1 MRAIAETSK
10 FILIVLVALFSS
22 AAAQSVD
29 RSVEMYTDRWEPYVR
44 GEGDRL
50 GLVSRNVDMVMAYAG
65 YEAEYRY
72 MDFTL
77 ARMIV
82 RRCGEEGIEDCP
94 VPMAFPYYRNSDR
107 DDEVLFSAPVFEVTN
122 ALFYNRRNPAAIVAV
137 DLVAEPD
144 CGDRFDGSI
153 FEGQRV
159 GLIKG
164 FLYGPSIDCLLSVI
178 VGPDP
183 DNPPAGALVDVRYFQ
198 SEVDAL
204 DALIRGQID
213 YFPMAQPAGNAVLER
228 DYPDR
233 RELIGM
239 VDGTQGSRSV
249 HVVAPRTTQGRQLID
264 AFNASLCSLSGRQLV
279 SEACDGGATAPQ
291 ASATDILL
299 MSDEALT
306 INFAQREDIAEIV
319 PVDGYPI
326 VIGITCIPEAV
337 DCDGERFALSEG
349 TRAIIVEWSDTM
361 TEAQRNDR
369 LYRTVMDNSRVVIL
383 NGPHAGKELWIKNM
397 HIKIVK

>member
-10 FILIVLVALFSS
+10 VIFVVLLASLSS
-22 AAAQSVD
+22 AAAQT
-29 RSVEMYTDRWEPYVR
+29 VEMYTDRWEPYVR

-50 GLVSRNVDMVMAYAG
+50 GLVNRNVDMVMAYAG
-65 YEAEYRY
+65 YDTDYSY

-82 RRCGEEGIEDCP
+82 RRCGDEGIEDCP
-94 VPMAFPYYRNSDR
+94 VPMAFPYYRNADR

-122 ALFYNRRNPAAIVAV
+122 VLFYNRRNASAIPSVQIE
-137 DLVAEPD
+137 AEPE
-144 CGDRFDGSI
+144 CAGDFDGGS
-153 FEGQRV
+153 FADQRI

-164 FLYGPSIDCLLSVI
+164 FLYGPNINCLLSVI
-178 VGPDP
+178 VGPDS
-183 DNPPAGALVDVRYFQ
+183 DNPPAESIVDVSFFQ

-213 YFPMAQPAGNAVLER
+213 YFPMAQPAGNALLESN
-228 DYPDR
+228 YPDR
-233 RELIGM
+233 RELIGT
-239 VDGTQGSRSV
+239 VDGTQSRRPV
-249 HVVAPRTTQGRQLID
+249 HVIAPRTARGQQMIE
-264 AFNASLCSLSGRQLV
+264 AFNASLCSLS
-279 SEACDGGATAPQ
+279 SSQ
-291 ASATDILL
+291 AVTESCEGEQAALKSATDILL
-299 MSDEALT
+299 MTDESLT

-326 VIGITCIPEAV
+326 IMGITCLPETP

-349 TRAIIVEWSDTM
+349 TRAIILEWSDTM
-361 TEAQRNDR
+361 MDAQRNDR
-369 LYRTVMDNSRVVIL
+369 LYKTVMDTSRVVIL

>member
-1 MRAIAETSK
+1 M
-10 FILIVLVALFSS
+10 ALLSN
-22 AAAQSVD
+22 AAAQT
-29 RSVEMYTDRWEPYVR
+29 VEIYTDRWEPYVR

-65 YEAEYRY
+65 YDADYNY

-94 VPMAFPYYRNSDR
+94 VPMAFPYFRNADR
-107 DDEVLFSAPVFEVTN
+107 DDEVLFSAPLFEVTN
-122 ALFYNRRNPAAIVAV
+122 VLFYNRRNPGAISSVRV
-137 DLVAEPD
+137 DADPECAGGV
-144 CGDRFDGSI
+144 DGSA
-153 FEGQRV
+153 FSGQRL

-164 FLYGPSIDCLLSVI
+164 FVYGPNVDCLLSVI

-183 DNPPAGALVDVRYFQ
+183 DNPPEDALADVRFFQ

-213 YFPMAQPAGNAVLER
+213 YFPMAQPAGNAILESA
-228 DYPDR
+228 YPDR
-233 RELIGM
+233 RELIGA
-239 VDGTQGSRSV
+239 VAGTQSRRSV
-249 HVVAPRTTQGRQLID
+249 HVIAPRTARGRQLID
-264 AFNASLCSLSGRQLV
+264 AFNASLCSLSGNPPV
-279 SEACDGGATAPQ
+279 SGECETNGTGAE
-291 ASATDILL
+291 SATNILL

-306 INFAQREDIAEIV
+306 INIARREDIAEIV

-326 VIGITCIPEAV
+326 IIGITCLPETAE
-337 DCDGERFALSEG
+337 CDGERFALSEG
-349 TRAIIVEWSDTM
+349 TRAIILEWSDTM
-361 TEAQRNDR
+361 VKAQLNDR
-369 LYRTVMDNSRVVIL
+369 LYKTVMDNSRVVVL